1 MLWPCEWCTPLRR
14 TFSRFPSGWIG
25 GALLL
30 LRVVVGAITIA
41 EAAAFLAGSHSPLT
55 LLTAACAAAG
65 GVALLFGFLT
75 PIVSALIAAEGATLL
90 LSFPA
95 PGLQLLDSRMA
106 LFQFVIMAAVL
117 AILGPGSTS
126 VDARL
131 FGLREVA
138 ISGKRR
144 PGDSPGER

>member
-30 LRVVVGAITIA
+30 LRVVLGIITIA
-41 EAAAFLAGSHSPLT
+41 EAAAFLSGSYPPLI

-65 GVALLFGFLT
+65 GVALVFGFLT
-75 PIVSALIAAEGATLL
+75 PVVATLIAAECATLL

-95 PGLQLLDSRMA
+95 PGLHLLDSRMA
-106 LFQFVIMAAVL
+106 LFEFAVMAAVL
-117 AILGPGSTS
+117 AVLGPGATS

-144 PGDSPGER
+144 PGDGPGDS